1 MIKILLFVLVFNYTV
16 SDTITNRTITPK
28 HVKKRI
34 LISTL
39 FSKKF
44 FITEK
49 TTDACRWLK
58 GFKYQREQCQKRKG
72 LAEVL
77 NNARKYAIAECED
90 QFRYY
95 RWNCSYTKD
104 MFKKAYRE
112 TAFMQSLATAA
123 IMFSTAKACTDG
135 KLQNCH
141 CAEETPSKRP
151 DMKWGGCGDNTK
163 KAAHITRRFMRV
175 HHPSEKFRDVLNH
188 SIEVGVKAVTENE
201 KVHCY
206 CPGGTTCAI
215 KLCWKRIQPFV
226 NIAQKLQYRYHS
238 AIQVNSKNLLNKSSW
253 RKQHADSLLYASN
266 STDFC
271 GMTAGRR
278 CINKDNCAT
287 LCCTRGYYEQKVV
300 VPRRCHPK
308 YHDCCYKV
316 TYDICQNEEYIYYCK

>member
-1 MIKILLFVLVFNYTV
+1 MIKILLFVLVVNYTV
-16 SDTITNRTITPK
+16 SDTITNRTVTPK

-34 LISTL
+34 LISAL

-44 FITEK
+44 F
-49 TTDACRWLK
+49 TDKSADPCRWLK

-77 NNARKYAIAECED
+77 NNARKHAITECEE

-95 RWNCSYTKD
+95 RWNCTYSKD

-141 CAEETPSKRP
+141 CAEEIPSKRP
-151 DMKWGGCGDNTK
+151 DMKWGGCGDNSK
-163 KAAHITRRFMRV
+163 KAMHITRRLMRV

-188 SIEVGVKAVTENE
+188 SIEVGIKTVIENE

-206 CPGGTTCAI
+206 CPGGS
-215 KLCWKRIQPFV
+215 KGHD
-226 NIAQKLQYRYHS
+226 AQF
-238 AIQVNSKNLLNKSSW
+238 
-253 RKQHADSLLYASN
+253 
-266 STDFC
+266 ST
-271 GMTAGRR
+271 
-278 CINKDNCAT
+278 
-287 LCCTRGYYEQKVV
+287 
-300 VPRRCHPK
+300 
-308 YHDCCYKV
+308 
-316 TYDICQNEEYIYYCK
+316 